1 MQTVRSIPPMRAIKY
16 PPYARVGFV
25 PTMGFLHEGHL
36 SLIDEARKT
45 CDVVVVSIFVN
56 PAQFG
61 PQEDLAS
68 YPRDL
73 ERDLA
78 LLEDHKV
85 DYVFFPSSLTMYPD
99 GYRTWVNVSG
109 LSDLLCGASRPGHF
123 KGVCTVVLKLINIVR
138 PHYMYLGEKD
148 FQQLTILKTMAEDL
162 NLSVKIMGCP
172 IIREADGLAK
182 SSRNVYLKGEQ
193 RQQASCLYQ
202 ALINSRQMV
211 KAGERDAGRIIA
223 AAETILISNGARPD
237 YIEIVNSRDLS
248 QTTKIDENSRMLI
261 AAWVGTP
268 RLIDNMPLKT

>member
-36 SLIDEARKT
+36 SLVDEARKT

-123 KGVCTVVLKLINIVR
+123 
-138 PHYMYLGEKD
+138 
-148 FQQLTILKTMAEDL
+148 